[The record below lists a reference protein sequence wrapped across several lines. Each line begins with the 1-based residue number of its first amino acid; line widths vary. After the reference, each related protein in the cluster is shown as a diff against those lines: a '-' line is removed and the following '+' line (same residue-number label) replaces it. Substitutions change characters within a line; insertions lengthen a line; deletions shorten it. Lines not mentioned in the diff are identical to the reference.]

1 MGEIKGENKGELIKK
16 SEPVIRPSMQ
26 PEISRGT
33 LLIVF
38 FEFPLFLIQFSK
50 NDSPLG
56 FMIVVIYQKSGCEGV
71 NDGM

>member
-1 MGEIKGENKGELIKK
+1 MGEIKGENMGELIKK

-38 FEFPLFLIQFSK
+38 FEFPLF
-50 NDSPLG
+50 
-56 FMIVVIYQKSGCEGV
+56 
-71 NDGM
+71 